1 MHFTEERFMKKS
13 VISGLL
19 ISGIM
24 CSSLALAHGG
34 GTGKFMRFFDTNKD
48 GVVTQDEF
56 DAAMNTRFQ
65 HMDSDHNGTVSMQ
78 EFHNYLRQRRQ
89 EHKQA
94 WLKQM
99 DSNGDGSVSQDE
111 YIAYQ
116 TKKAQSRFTRLDK
129 NHDGVL
135 NADELGKCSHHR
147 RHHGGKGLFHKLDAN
162 GDGVITLEESR
173 AAWSN
178 WFTRLDSN
186 GDKVVTSDE
195 VNAFRQHHFAPKST
209 Q

>member
-1 MHFTEERFMKKS
+1 MKKS

-19 ISGIM
+19 VGGM
-24 CSSLALAHGG
+24 LCSSLALAHGG

-56 DAAMNTRFQ
+56 EAAMTTRFD
-65 HMDSDHNGTVSMQ
+65 HMDSDHNGTVSME
-78 EFHNYLRQRRQ
+78 EFRNYLQQRRQ

-94 WLKQM
+94 RLKQM
-99 DSNGDGSVSQDE
+99 DSNGDGQVSQDE
-111 YIAYQ
+111 YLAYQ
-116 TKKAQSRFTRLDK
+116 TKKAQSRFSQLDK

-135 NADELGKCSHHR
+135 SADELDKRGYHHK
-147 RHHGGKGLFHKLDAN
+147 HHGGNGLFRKLDTN
-162 GDGVITLEESR
+162 HDGVVTQEESR
-173 AAWSN
+173 AAWSS
-178 WFTRLDSN
+178 WFSRLDSN

-195 VNAFRQHHFAPKST
+195 VNAFRSHHFAPKST